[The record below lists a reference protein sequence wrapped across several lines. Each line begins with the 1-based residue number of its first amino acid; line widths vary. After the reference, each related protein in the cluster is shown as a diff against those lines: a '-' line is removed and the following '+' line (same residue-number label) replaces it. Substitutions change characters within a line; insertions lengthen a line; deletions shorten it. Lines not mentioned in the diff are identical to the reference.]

1 MQGFLALISYYRC
14 FIKNYE
20 RIAQPLTDLL
30 KKEQAVEFRWA
41 DDAQATFQQLQTA
54 ITSAPV
60 LATPNFTRD
69 FVIECDASRTGVGVV
84 PMQSHRPIAVFS
96 KSLAERWWGK
106 SAYEKELM
114 ALAMAIQ
121 HWRPYL
127 VGKKFQVRTNQHSL
141 KHLLQHP
148 IITPDQQNWVTKL
161 LGYDFE
167 IFYKPGKTNCAA
179 DELSQKT
186 KNMELAVVFIPHWLD
201 WEAIELVVR
210 EDLELHHIILTIE
223 PTSTNHIN
231 FSLIARR
238 LYHKGR
244 IVLPVSFP

>member
-1 MQGFLALISYYRC
+1 
-14 FIKNYE
+14 
-20 RIAQPLTDLL
+20 
-30 KKEQAVEFRWA
+30 
-41 DDAQATFQQLQTA
+41 
-54 ITSAPV
+54 
-60 LATPNFTRD
+60 
-69 FVIECDASRTGVGVV
+69 
-84 PMQSHRPIAVFS
+84 MQSHRPIAVFS

-121 HWRPYL
+121 HWRQYL

-148 IITPDQQNWVTKL
+148 ITTPDQQNWVTKL

-179 DELSQKT
+179 DVLSRKT
-186 KNMELAVVFIPHWLD
+186 ENMELAVASIPHWLD

-210 EDLELHHIILTIE
+210 EDPKLHHIIQTIE
-223 PTSTNHIN
+223 PTGTNHGN

-244 IVLPVSFP
+244 IVLPVSSPWTTKLMEEFHSTPSEDHAVALRTYKHLAASVYWKGMMK